1 MPQYTDDFRPLDTIS
16 GFSVRPGLYE
26 EFGARL
32 IPGGVSFTLHSQE
45 AASCELLLFHHNES
59 EPYAKIPIPLPDR
72 ECLFHHRVRLR
83 HLGFGVCVQH

>member
-1 MPQYTDDFRPLDTIS
+1 MPQYTDDFRPIDTIS

-59 EPYAKIPIPLPDR
+59 EPYAKIPSRTVTGSGMSIPSS
-72 ECLFHHRVRLR
+72 CST
-83 HLGFGVCVQH
+83 